1 MKKYS
6 TWRFNGDESHGRKFV
21 VKSHLTLKHKWN
33 MYFYER
39 VLMLSI
45 VSPIFDLISMFATND
60 FWLKGLHFHEN
71 DRRAGLRVI
80 VSQDKEIN

>member
-1 MKKYS
+1 
-6 TWRFNGDESHGRKFV
+6 
-21 VKSHLTLKHKWN
+21 